1 MTPLSPTPPR
11 TAEAL
16 VKWLLRDEPWRDT
29 TLGDLRE
36 ELAETLAREGHRQA
50 RQWYWRETRN
60 LFSDRIHETWRTYR
74 TSASIKKDSI
84 MRTLFSEFRI
94 AARALWRQPL
104 VSAVVIATL
113 ALGLGAN
120 AATFGMIDA

>member
-11 TAEAL
+11 AAEAL

-36 ELAETLAREGHRQA
+36 ELADTLTQEGSRQA
-50 RQWYWRETRN
+50 RHWYWRETRQ
-60 LFSDRIHETWRTYR
+60 LFSDRIRNNWRSYR
-74 TSASIKKDSI
+74 TRASLKKDSI
-84 MRTLFSEFRI
+84 MRTLFSEFRV

-113 ALGLGAN
+113 ALGLGA
-120 AATFGMIDA
+120 